1 MKQQFIEAQMF
12 LHAMEVA
19 KNESTIVRTQ
29 PTEPTPSPE
38 PIVEPIIVEPITE
51 PEVEPTVE
59 PEVEAVNKPLQLEV
73 TGSNTK
79 SSKK

>member
-1 MKQQFIEAQMF
+1 MKRQFIEAQMF

-29 PTEPTPSPE
+29 PAEPTPTPE
-38 PIVEPIIVEPITE
+38 PIPEPVVVEPVVEEAIPVELTPEIVTE
-51 PEVEPTVE
+51 SV
-59 PEVEAVNKPLQLEV
+59 QLEV